1 MVYLQYHFFLLSC
14 IYVYVFSIHM
24 IKKIVGIGAF
34 FFILFGSVYA
44 DSIGE
49 TYVINAIDTN
59 TIYVSDIYT
68 SIVPVSIPL
77 SRIISVPGNIEPG
90 IMIHIECAADNAINM
105 RLVTDEEV
113 NAFNVVYEDFLSRV
127 VAYDPAFIDILKQKY
142 EQSPVENYIL
152 RALLSST
159 LTNGDLMSLQY
170 NQPGAY
176 ATHSVDELCNQSI
189 DNTLMRWPDR
199 FFLQTMGK
207 DIVAGTKI
215 VSRQERW
222 ADERISEPKP
232 VSTWA
237 TETGTT
243 SARAWEKVQTN
254 QDIRKNYVKYFNEA
268 DKKKAISYATNP
280 DRRPLE
286 YFPATRIIIHHT
298 AGEYAANRKE
308 GESYMRTL
316 QKYHGSTL
324 WRWDIGYH
332 FLIDGAWT
340 VYEWRRGWMQTVG
353 AHVLWHN
360 RWSVWI
366 SLMSSGKYSIPML
379 VSLVELTLYLGK
391 EYGIDVTGKG
401 MFKNP
406 NVTALEEGP
415 TVVAHKELTPLKP
428 DDPEINMNVF
438 RAILKKVKT
447 QNPWL
452 VDALKK

>member
-1 MVYLQYHFFLLSC
+1 
-14 IYVYVFSIHM
+14 M

-189 DNTLMRWPDR
+189 DNTLMR
-199 FFLQTMGK
+199 
-207 DIVAGTKI
+207 
-215 VSRQERW
+215 
-222 ADERISEPKP
+222 
-232 VSTWA
+232 
-237 TETGTT
+237 
-243 SARAWEKVQTN
+243 
-254 QDIRKNYVKYFNEA
+254 
-268 DKKKAISYATNP
+268 
-280 DRRPLE
+280 
-286 YFPATRIIIHHT
+286 
-298 AGEYAANRKE
+298 
-308 GESYMRTL
+308 
-316 QKYHGSTL
+316 
-324 WRWDIGYH
+324 
-332 FLIDGAWT
+332 
-340 VYEWRRGWMQTVG
+340 
-353 AHVLWHN
+353 
-360 RWSVWI
+360 
-366 SLMSSGKYSIPML
+366 
-379 VSLVELTLYLGK
+379 
-391 EYGIDVTGKG
+391 
-401 MFKNP
+401 
-406 NVTALEEGP
+406 
-415 TVVAHKELTPLKP
+415 
-428 DDPEINMNVF
+428 
-438 RAILKKVKT
+438 
-447 QNPWL
+447 
-452 VDALKK
+452 